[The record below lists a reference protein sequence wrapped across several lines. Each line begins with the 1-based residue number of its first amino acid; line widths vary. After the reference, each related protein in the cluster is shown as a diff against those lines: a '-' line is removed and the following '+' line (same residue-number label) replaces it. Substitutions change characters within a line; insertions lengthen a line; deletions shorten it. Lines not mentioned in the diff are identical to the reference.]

1 MYQRWKMLPSY
12 IEAEQLLLKGNESS
26 AYEDLCVHTYTM
38 DAHKQL
44 AEVQSGIKQAVA
56 YV

>member
-1 MYQRWKMLPSY
+1 MLPSY